1 MEDQECLDEFDP
13 SGEAVDTCPMDDV
26 DQVGEERSRNNS
38 PVGQQPSEPVS
49 ASQMDGEHVSRQKNK
64 INKMKLLV
72 RSHALREA
80 ASPPPDSPC
89 ASSPLLGAHELQ
101 QQQQTP
107 LVITLVE
114 SDDDV
119 PSHQP
124 ETAHATNR
132 LRPRVQV
139 RCPFFNKS
147 SPIDLIE

>member
-38 PVGQQPSEPVS
+38 PVGQPTEPVS
-49 ASQMDGEHVSRQKNK
+49 PSQMDGEHVSRQKNK
-64 INKMKLLV
+64 MNKMKLLV

-80 ASPPPDSPC
+80 ASPPPDSP
-89 ASSPLLGAHELQ
+89 SSPLLGAHE

-114 SDDDV
+114 SDDEV

-124 ETAHATNR
+124 ETAHVAHR

-139 RCPFFNKS
+139 YSNLLQQSINCYK
-147 SPIDLIE
+147 I